1 MDSKALIELAMKLL
15 SCTQK
20 ELATRLNVSP
30 TQISK
35 WKKGEYISS
44 DMQNNFKKLLN
55 ISELS
60 PEFILRAGSLE
71 DAKKWNKL
79 IHFLARVAHDEAET
93 GYNTV
98 PLQDDLGNLS
108 WHTFHILKQLG
119 LASPFY
125 FPVELDIDYENSDE
139 EAYEIFMGN
148 IENHPI
154 SHLIWNI
161 FLALNDVYGFYAA
174 YIAEI
179 IDDESLDLFETDA
192 VNIEPC
198 LMELAACKID
208 ISAEIA
214 PNFNEFR
221 YETLENYKKW
231 LNIVKDNAFRA
242 NIPLRAELLNL
253 IYDSQ
258 EEISYEA
265 EAESLGFNERRIHPD
280 IYMNELLVG
289 MRTLHQVLPVIMK
302 KLEIYDEFKLDPSDL
317 KLGH

>member
-1 MDSKALIELAMKLL
+1 MDSQALIELAIKHL

-20 ELATRLNVSP
+20 ELAHHLGVSP

-93 GYNTV
+93 GYNTE

-119 LASPFY
+119 LTSPFY

-214 PNFNEFR
+214 PNFNDFR
-221 YETLENYKKW
+221 YETLKNYKKW

-289 MRTLHQVLPVIMK
+289 MRTLHKVLPVIMK
-302 KLEIYDEFKLDPSDL
+302 KLEIYDEFKLDPSDF
-317 KLGH
+317 KLGN

>member
-1 MDSKALIELAMKLL
+1 MDSQALIELATKHL

-20 ELATRLNVSP
+20 ELANQLGVSP

-44 DMQNNFKKLLN
+44 EMRENFKKLLN
-55 ISELS
+55 IDELH
-60 PEFILRAGSLE
+60 PEFILMAGSLE
-71 DAKKWNKL
+71 DAKKWDHL
-79 IHFLARVAHDEAET
+79 IHILADLAYACAET
-93 GYNTV
+93 GYDTE
-98 PLQDDLGNLS
+98 PLQDDFQLLS
-108 WHTFHILKQLG
+108 WHTFNTLKQLG
-119 LASPFY
+119 LTPPFS
-125 FPVELDIDYENSDE
+125 FPTELDLDYENLDE
-139 EAYEIFMGN
+139 VEHEIFMEN

-161 FLALNDVYGFYAA
+161 FLAVNDVYGFYAA

-198 LMELAACKID
+198 LIELAACKID
-208 ISAEIA
+208 ISIEIA
-214 PNFNEFR
+214 PNFNKFR
-221 YETLENYKKW
+221 YETLENYKEW
-231 LNIVKDNAFRA
+231 LNIVKEKAFRA

-253 IYDSQ
+253 VYDSQ
-258 EEISYEA
+258 DELSHEA
-265 EAESLGFNERRIHPD
+265 EAESLSINERRIHPD

-302 KLEIYDEFKLDPSDL
+302 KLEIYDEFKLDQSDFR
-317 KLGH
+317 LGN

>member
-1 MDSKALIELAMKLL
+1 MDSQALIELAIKHL

-20 ELATRLNVSP
+20 ELAHHLGVSP

-35 WKKGEYISS
+35 WKKGEYISFE
-44 DMQNNFKKLLN
+44 MQEKFKILLN
-55 ISELS
+55 IDDLH
-60 PEFILRAGSLE
+60 PEFILMAGSLE
-71 DAKKWNKL
+71 NAKKWDHL
-79 IHFLARVAHDEAET
+79 IHILANLAYGAAET
-93 GYNTV
+93 GYDTA
-98 PLQDDLGNLS
+98 PLQDELQLLS
-108 WHTFHILKQLG
+108 WHTFHTLKQVG
-119 LASPFY
+119 LTHPFS
-125 FPVELDIDYENSDE
+125 FPTELDLDYENLDE
-139 EAYEIFMGN
+139 VEHEIFMEN

-161 FLALNDVYGFYAA
+161 FLAVNDVYGFYAA

-214 PNFNEFR
+214 PNFNDFR

-265 EAESLGFNERRIHPD
+265 EAESLGVNERRIHPD
-280 IYMNELLVG
+280 IYMNELLIG
-289 MRTLHQVLPVIMK
+289 MRTIHQILPVIMK
-302 KLEIYDEFKLDPSDL
+302 KLEIYDEFKLDPSDF
-317 KLGH
+317 KLGN

>member
-1 MDSKALIELAMKLL
+1 MDSQVLIELATKHL

-20 ELATRLNVSP
+20 ELANQLGVSP

-44 DMQNNFKKLLN
+44 EMRENFKKLLN
-55 ISELS
+55 IDELH
-60 PEFILRAGSLE
+60 PEFILMAGSLE
-71 DAKKWNKL
+71 DAKNWDHL
-79 IHFLARVAHDEAET
+79 IHILADLAHDCAET
-93 GYNTV
+93 GYDTK
-98 PLQDDLGNLS
+98 PLQEDFQLLS
-108 WHTFHILKQLG
+108 WHTFHTLKQIG
-119 LASPFY
+119 LTPPFS
-125 FPVELDIDYENSDE
+125 FPRELDIDYENSDE
-139 EAYEIFMGN
+139 EEHEIFMGN

-161 FLALNDVYGFYAA
+161 FLAVNDVYGFYAA

-198 LMELAACKID
+198 LIELATCKID
-208 ISAEIA
+208 ISIEIA
-214 PNFNEFR
+214 PNFNKFR
-221 YETLENYKKW
+221 YETLENYKEW
-231 LNIVKDNAFRA
+231 LSIVKEKAFRA

-253 IYDSQ
+253 VYDSQ
-258 EEISYEA
+258 DELSHEA
-265 EAESLGFNERRIHPD
+265 EAESLNINERRIHPD

-302 KLEIYDEFKLDPSDL
+302 KLEIYDEFKLDHSDF
-317 KLGH
+317 KLGN

>member
-1 MDSKALIELAMKLL
+1 MDSQALIELATKHLL
-15 SCTQK
+15 CTQK
-20 ELATRLNVSP
+20 ELANRLGVSP

-44 DMQNNFKKLLN
+44 EMRENFKKLLN
-55 ISELS
+55 IDELH
-60 PEFILRAGSLE
+60 PEFILMAGSLE
-71 DAKKWNKL
+71 DAKKWDYL
-79 IHFLARVAHDEAET
+79 IHILADLAYDCAET
-93 GYNTV
+93 GYDTE
-98 PLQDDLGNLS
+98 PLQDDFQLLS
-108 WHTFHILKQLG
+108 WHTFHTLKQIG
-119 LASPFY
+119 LTPPFS
-125 FPVELDIDYENSDE
+125 FPTELDIDYENSDE
-139 EAYEIFMGN
+139 EEHEIFMGN

-198 LMELAACKID
+198 LIELAACKID
-208 ISAEIA
+208 ISLEIA
-214 PNFNEFR
+214 PNFNKFR
-221 YETLENYKKW
+221 YETLENYKEW
-231 LNIVKDNAFRA
+231 LNIVKEKAFRA

-253 IYDSQ
+253 VYDSQ
-258 EEISYEA
+258 DELSHEA
-265 EAESLGFNERRIHPD
+265 EAESLSINERRIHPD

-302 KLEIYDEFKLDPSDL
+302 KLEIYDDFKLDQSDFR
-317 KLGH
+317 LGK